1 MPVTSAEEAL
11 VKLVIGDR
19 AFCRGIAD
27 VRVGGY
33 RADVDSG
40 TKALMRLAALVAIGH
55 AGPLL
60 REAVSDALDA
70 GVDGDSVV
78 GSLLALAPTL
88 GVNQLVAAA
97 PAVAVALG
105 YDLDASFESL
115 DDEPSAER
123 SPITGT
129 GTTRDTS
136 HGGTSSTPST
146 GPSRPRAG

>member
-1 MPVTSAEEAL
+1 VRVVGLHVTSAEEAL

-19 AFCRGIAD
+19 AFCREIAD

-33 RADVDSG
+33 QADVDAS
-40 TKALMRLAALVAIGH
+40 TTALMRLAALVAIGH

-60 REAVSDALDA
+60 GEAVSDALDA
-70 GVDGDSVV
+70 GVDGDAVV

-88 GVNQLVAAA
+88 GVNHLVAAA

-115 DDEPSAER
+115 DHEPSAA
-123 SPITGT
+123 
-129 GTTRDTS
+129 
-136 HGGTSSTPST
+136 